1 MQPAERSRLLSLAE
15 WVELEHPHTLG
26 RAGEQLSHVY
36 FPTNCM
42 VSLLSPLAGARN
54 YEASQIGFE
63 GMLGAS
69 SGLGVMASPFDAVVS
84 GAGQAWRIRLDVWR
98 RQCLSN
104 TPLRQLSTRYL
115 FVELSQL
122 GTMVGCAHCH
132 SLTQRLARFLLSSQI
147 RLRTPDIQ
155 MTHAALANLL
165 GVRRAGVS
173 LAAGRLQERG
183 IIRYSRGHILV
194 LDGTALQEESCAC
207 FAQNLEMYRLVMS
220 EPRTAAD
227 RFTPFSKPH
236 ESYR

>member
-1 MQPAERSRLLSLAE
+1 MAE
-15 WVELEHPHTLG
+15 WVELEQHHRLV

-36 FPTNCM
+36 FPANCI
-42 VSLLSPLAGARN
+42 VSLLSPLDASRN

-69 SGLGVMASPFDAVVS
+69 SGLGVLASPFDAVVS

-98 RQCLSN
+98 RQCLSSS
-104 TPLRQLSTRYL
+104 PLTQLSTRYL

-155 MTHAALANLL
+155 MTHAALAHLL

-173 LAAGRLQERG
+173 LAAARLQERG
-183 IIRYSRGHILV
+183 IIRYARGHILV
-194 LDGTALQEESCAC
+194 LDGAALQEESCAC
-207 FAQNLEMYRLVMS
+207 FAQNIGIYEQVMS
-220 EPRTAAD
+220 EPQTAAD
-227 RFTPFSKPH
+227 RFAPFSKPH